1 MSSPDKA
8 LKDDSAKGA
17 DPEKGGKYGSGT
29 STGSSARGSAEFLSD
44 VEGKRA
50 IKVCLH
56 TQELSPFATLQ
67 SFGQWRGLLMR
78 TSDAM
83 HWCLCVRLHMRSCH

>member
-1 MSSPDKA
+1 MHFGRTDTDYAMDGAPAGTMSSTEKP
-8 LKDDSAKGA
+8 LKDDSAKGT

-50 IKVCLH
+50 IKVSLN
-56 TQELSPFATLQ
+56 T
-67 SFGQWRGLLMR
+67 
-78 TSDAM
+78 
-83 HWCLCVRLHMRSCH
+83 

>member
-44 VEGKRA
+44 VEGMRA
-50 IKVCLH
+50 IKVCLNTH
-56 TQELSPFATLQ
+56 PFLSPSRA
-67 SFGQWRGLLMR
+67 SASGEGC
-78 TSDAM
+78 S
-83 HWCLCVRLHMRSCH
+83 

>member
-8 LKDDSAKGA
+8 LKDDSAKGT

-50 IKVCLH
+50 IKVCIN
-56 TQELSPFATLQ
+56 TQESSP
-67 SFGQWRGLLMR
+67 
-78 TSDAM
+78 
-83 HWCLCVRLHMRSCH
+83 SCHTPGLQPVVRAAQEGV

>member
-8 LKDDSAKGA
+8 LKDDSAKGT

-50 IKVCLH
+50 IKVCLTTQISSIFGH
-56 TQELSPFATLQ
+56 TPGLQ
-67 SFGQWRGLLMR
+67 PVARG
-78 TSDAM
+78 A
-83 HWCLCVRLHMRSCH
+83 HEGV

>member
-8 LKDDSAKGA
+8 LKDDSAKGT

-50 IKVCLH
+50 IKVCLNTQKSSFFCH
-56 TQELSPFATLQ
+56 TPGLQ
-67 SFGQWRGLLMR
+67 PVARVAHEG
-78 TSDAM
+78 
-83 HWCLCVRLHMRSCH
+83 V